1 MLNSQHWKPC
11 DGSLDPNCFFI
22 GSTAPGKSH
31 SRQRLCS
38 HSTSILQRRLQR
50 SGSSTLLHPAL
61 HTCTDEE
68 EEEEE
73 EDKPKTK
80 SVKETVWDWDLLN
93 DNKALWLRSPSDVT
107 DEEYLN
113 FYKALAKVWF
123 RV

>member
-1 MLNSQHWKPC
+1 MESLIRGNDEPVLTLNI
-11 DGSLDPNCFFI
+11 N
-22 GSTAPGKSH
+22 T
-31 SRQRLCS
+31 
-38 HSTSILQRRLQR
+38 QRRLQR
-50 SGSSTLLHPAL
+50 SRSSTLLHPAL

-80 SVKETVWDWDLLN
+80 TVKETVWDWDLLN